1 MNVLAAAIRLYQ
13 RSPVVNTAVHLS
25 VRVHHALTPRGC
37 RAVCPY
43 RGQCSAT
50 GLAAAGT
57 LGMKALP
64 AILSRMSRCTLGEG
78 YTGSR
83 PGRLSMPH
91 PLFPDDG
98 GCP

>member
-13 RSPVVNTAVHLS
+13 RSAVVNTAVRLS
-25 VRVHHALTPRGC
+25 VRAHHKLTPGGP

-43 RGQCSAT
+43 RGTCSKT

-64 AILSRMSRCTLGEG
+64 AILSRMSTCDVGEG
-78 YTGSR
+78 YT
-83 PGRLSMPH
+83 LFHLPH
-91 PLFPDDG
+91 PMDPGD
-98 GCP
+98 C